1 MKRIILAI
9 GNDEQRKLCRL
20 YLESLIKQVEIIE
33 IGSLEDLEKL
43 IQHRNVYEYIFSS
56 DDLRQGPAAQVY
68 QLTKKKLTNTLYVLY
83 NQDYP
88 EDFPG
93 PEEFNKEN
101 TDYILSN
108 LGFDQFVDELSRIT
122 GNKYSREKL
131 YRKIPLTSLYRYNK
145 SLCDVF
151 IRLSDDKFV
160 KVQNSEAYYSRLDL
174 DTYRQRGIKHLYTT
188 DDDFKKFMRWRVLHH
203 KKKGSL

>member
-1 MKRIILAI
+1 M
-9 GNDEQRKLCRL
+9 
-20 YLESLIKQVEIIE
+20 
-33 IGSLEDLEKL
+33 
-43 IQHRNVYEYIFSS
+43 
-56 DDLRQGPAAQVY
+56 
-68 QLTKKKLTNTLYVLY
+68 LY

-160 KVQNSEAYYSRLDL
+160 KVQNAEACYSRLDL

-188 DDDFKKFMRWRVLHH
+188 DDDFKKFMRWRVLHNKRGQPLKTALH
-203 KKKGSL
+203 QKFTQLLMSKESKQLMNHMVKSTSKHLDQS